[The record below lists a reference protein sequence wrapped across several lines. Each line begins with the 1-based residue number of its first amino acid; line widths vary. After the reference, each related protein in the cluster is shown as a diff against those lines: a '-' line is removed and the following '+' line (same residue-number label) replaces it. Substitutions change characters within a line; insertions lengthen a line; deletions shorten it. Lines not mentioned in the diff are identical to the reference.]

1 MFKFCC
7 NAVGGVASWFG
18 REMRNLRTVADAN
31 CALSRELFVGQRTLA
46 LIRLVV
52 LIAIA
57 VLPFVHNYLLGGV
70 IGAVSG
76 ETDGRFV
83 DRVGLAAALIAA
95 VMLLAAMLPILNTW
109 IDKEFEAWLFR
120 FVDLRIA
127 TKIAGLDQGLYS
139 SEDKHALFLRLREKS
154 VWKILSFMRSQVPLF
169 RAVSQVF
176 LAALL
181 LAHSDLMLLG
191 AVVVAILPSFFLETR
206 YSRATFDLD
215 TRQTDKF
222 RLFWHLRWYLTD
234 SRSLFF
240 LQGINAVSRMI
251 ESFNTVL
258 VDLSREKVAHERE
271 HLRWRLAALIL
282 AQAGIITVVV
292 GLILRAVHGDM
303 PASELV
309 VTLAGIGLFSVGL
322 ADFSSLFGQQSAE
335 GGHVLEFWSLDQI
348 TAWVQFPL
356 VGRSPDISRGL
367 EVSARNLC
375 FGYGA
380 EGAMNPVLKEVS
392 FTIRAGSKTVL
403 MAENGAGKSTL
414 LSVIQRAFDITSG
427 ELKLGGVEIAEI
439 AKETLRSLIGV
450 LPQEFELFA
459 VSAEE
464 YIAMGCVGEPDQN
477 RVRWAARMSGADRAK
492 KCSA

>member
-1 MFKFCC
+1 
-7 NAVGGVASWFG
+7 
-18 REMRNLRTVADAN
+18 MRIETGIVR
-31 CALSRELFVGQRTLA
+31 F
-46 LIRLVV
+46 
-52 LIAIA
+52 
-57 VLPFVHNYLLGGV
+57 LPV
-70 IGAVSG
+70 
-76 ETDGRFV
+76 
-83 DRVGLAAALIAA
+83 
-95 VMLLAAMLPILNTW
+95 
-109 IDKEFEAWLFR
+109 
-120 FVDLRIA
+120 
-127 TKIAGLDQGLYS
+127 
-139 SEDKHALFLRLREKS
+139 
-154 VWKILSFMRSQVPLF
+154 
-169 RAVSQVF
+169 
-176 LAALL
+176 LL
-181 LAHSDLMLLG
+181 LTPTGERHQHRVLAPRLLTDAPG
-191 AVVVAILPSFFLETR
+191 RVVAVQPWHPDVDEDQVGAER
-206 YSRATFDLD
+206 R
-215 TRQTDKF
+215 RHVQ
-222 RLFWHLRWYLTD
+222 RL
-234 SRSLFF
+234 
-240 LQGINAVSRMI
+240 QPIVSRPK
-251 ESFNTVL
+251 L
-258 VDLSREKVAHERE
+258 VAHERE